1 MMKNY
6 VFCLL
11 KWKQM
16 EELNQKLAAVMRTAE
31 RNTIAIQDME
41 FGNKPR
47 IAKDQVLEPNIFL
60 IS

>member
-1 MMKNY
+1 
-6 VFCLL
+6 
-11 KWKQM
+11 M